1 MKPYD
6 ALLNYEMVV
15 INYNVFVSNLSKKE
29 FKIVFYFKSAMN
41 SSNRYDESC
50 GPGLAS
56 GWY

>member
-6 ALLNYEMVV
+6 PLLNCKMVY
-15 INYNVFVSNLSKKE
+15 INKNIFMSNLSKRG
-29 FKIVFYFKSAMN
+29 FYAFYFKSAMN
-41 SSNRYDESC
+41 SSNRYEESC

>member
-1 MKPYD
+1 MKPYN

-15 INYNVFVSNLSKKE
+15 INYNLFVSNLNKKK
-29 FKIVFYFKSAMN
+29 FKNVYYFKSAMN